1 MAQIV
6 VDHLSKDF
14 KIIDRKAGALNT
26 IRSFFKRRIII
37 RHAVEDVSF
46 SIDKGEL
53 VGYIGPNGAGKST
66 TIKMLSGILTPT
78 SGTVKVLGREP
89 YRDRKANGMD
99 IGVVFGQR
107 SQLFWDLPVM
117 DAFELYKKM
126 YRIPDEVYQKNLQ
139 HYMKL
144 LEIDEFVMQPVRQ
157 LSLGQK
163 MRAELCVA
171 ILHDPKILYL
181 DEPTIG
187 LDVLVKSKI
196 RDFIKQLNQER
207 KTTVILT
214 THDMADIEAICDRII
229 MINKGKLLF
238 DGKIQDF
245 RDQFGSTTTLEVLFS
260 EEGQE
265 IHDERFT
272 LLKSEG
278 KKKTYLFDR
287 KQLSKAEAV
296 TYVTRSWDIEDI
308 DLVDTNVEEIVKM
321 IYEDRR
327 EDKPV

>member
-1 MAQIV
+1 MEQIKV
-6 VDHLSKDF
+6 EHLYKDF
-14 KIIDRKAGALNT
+14 KIIDRQPGALNA
-26 IRSFFKRRIII
+26 IKSFFNRKIII
-37 RHAVEDVSF
+37 RHAVEDINF
-46 SIDKGEL
+46 SIQKGEL

-78 SGTVKVLGREP
+78 RGKVTVLGREP
-89 YRDRKANGMD
+89 YYQRKENGMD

-126 YRIPDEVYQKNLQ
+126 YKIPDDVYQKNLA

-144 LEIDEFVMQPVRQ
+144 LDINEFVMQPVRQ

-163 MRAELCVA
+163 MRAEICVA
-171 ILHDPKILYL
+171 ILHDPQILYL

-196 RDFIKQLNQER
+196 REFIKQLNQEK
-207 KTTVILT
+207 KTTVLLT

-229 MINKGKLLF
+229 LINKGRLLF

-245 RDQFGSTTTLEVLFS
+245 RDQFGSTTTLEILFS
-260 EEGQE
+260 EEGDE
-265 IHDERFT
+265 IQDKRFT

-278 KKKTYLFDR
+278 RKKTYMFDR

-308 DLVDTNVEEIVKM
+308 DLMDTNVEEIVKM
-321 IYEDRR
+321 IYDGGGKEKD
-327 EDKPV
+327 

>member
-1 MAQIV
+1 MEQIRV
-6 VDHLSKDF
+6 EHICKDF
-14 KIIDRKAGALNT
+14 EIVDRKPGAINA
-26 IRSFFKRRIII
+26 IKSFFNRKTIT
-37 RHAVEDVSF
+37 RHAVNDISF
-46 SIDKGEL
+46 TINEGEL

-66 TIKMLSGILTPT
+66 TIKMLSGILVPS
-78 SGTVKVLGREP
+78 SGKVTVMGREP
-89 YRDRKANGMD
+89 YHNRKENGMD

-126 YRIPDEVYQKNLQ
+126 YKIPDKVYEENLK
-139 HYMKL
+139 HYMEL

-171 ILHDPKILYL
+171 ILHNPKILYL

-196 RDFIKQLNQER
+196 REFIKELNKEK

-229 MINKGKLLF
+229 LINKGKKLF
-238 DGKIQDF
+238 DGTINEF
-245 RDQFGSTTTLEVLFS
+245 RDQFGSKTTLEILFT
-260 EEGQE
+260 EAKAELE
-265 IHDERFT
+265 DDRFT
-272 LLKSEG
+272 LIKTEG
-278 KKKTYLFDR
+278 KKKTYMFDR
-287 KQLSKAEAV
+287 KEMSKAEAV
-296 TYVTRSWDIEDI
+296 TYITRSWNIEDI
-308 DLVDTNVEEIVKM
+308 NIVETNVEEIVKM
-321 IYEDRR
+321 IYDNNEI
-327 EDKPV
+327 V